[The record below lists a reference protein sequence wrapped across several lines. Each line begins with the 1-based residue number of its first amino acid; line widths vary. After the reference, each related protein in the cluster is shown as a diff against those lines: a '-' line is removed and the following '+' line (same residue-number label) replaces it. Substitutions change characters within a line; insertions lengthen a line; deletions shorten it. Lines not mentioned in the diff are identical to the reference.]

1 MLFPIKSFID
11 DSSPNYTLLNSI
23 MAMHVGKNDK
33 LILFMISPLR
43 KSRMKIYYKASTRQ
57 KYCSV
62 FPDPGVN
69 LA

>member
-1 MLFPIKSFID
+1 
-11 DSSPNYTLLNSI
+11 
-23 MAMHVGKNDK
+23 MHIGKNDK
-33 LILFMISPLR
+33 LILFVISPLR

-62 FPDPGVN
+62 FPEPGVN

>member
-1 MLFPIKSFID
+1 
-11 DSSPNYTLLNSI
+11 
-23 MAMHVGKNDK
+23 MHVGKNDK